1 MKSRNVLRLLVTIVS
16 AAATWVSFG
25 LLENSEETEERQLIR
40 QRIFLITKL
49 KELEAQSEF
58 ERCAQVRD
66 RIFEI
71 DSRLKEISENQ
82 E

>member
-25 LLENSEETEERQLIR
+25 LLENSEETEEHQLIR

-66 RIFEI
+66 KIFEI
-71 DSRLKEISENQ
+71 DSRLKEIKESE
-82 E
+82 